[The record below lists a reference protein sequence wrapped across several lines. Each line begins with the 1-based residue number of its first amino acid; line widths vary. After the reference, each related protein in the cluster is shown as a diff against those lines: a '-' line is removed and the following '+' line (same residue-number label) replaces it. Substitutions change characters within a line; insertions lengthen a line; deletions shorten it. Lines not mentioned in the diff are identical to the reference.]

1 MRQAA
6 VMGDL
11 PVRDLDDRADLERLG
26 ALLMRIWQSPGP
38 LLHFATLRAFSHAG
52 GMVLGAYAGDR
63 LVGGAV
69 GFRSADRPCMHSHIV
84 GVDPDF
90 QGRGIGRS
98 LKLHQRRWCLERGIT
113 EMTWTFDPLVRRNAV
128 FNIAR
133 IGAVGVEY
141 LPDYYGPMADG
152 FNAGL
157 PTDRVLMSW
166 DLTAE
171 TRQPTCRP
179 PGAVALDIG
188 PRGEPRRGAT
198 PAGDVVWLQLPE
210 RVAPE
215 HALAWRH
222 ALRQVMAP
230 LVNAGHRWTA
240 VTEDGWCALTTKE

>member
-1 MRQAA
+1 
-6 VMGDL
+6 MGEL
-11 PVRDLDDRADLERLG
+11 PTGDLDDRAELEELA
-26 ALLMRIWQSPGP
+26 ALLMRIWRSPSP
-38 LLHFATLRAFSHAG
+38 LLPYPTLRALSHAG

-69 GFRSADRPCMHSHIV
+69 GFRSADRPCLHSHMV

-133 IGAVGVEY
+133 IGAVGVDY

-157 PTDRVLMSW
+157 PTDRVLVSW
-166 DLTAE
+166 DLTAD
-171 TRQPTCRP
+171 TPRPARRP
-179 PGAVALDIG
+179 PGSAALDVG
-188 PRGEPRRGAT
+188 PRGEPRRAVQPG
-198 PAGDVVWLQLPE
+198 GDVVWLRLPE
-210 RVAPE
+210 RVTPD

-222 ALRQVMAP
+222 ALREVMGP
-230 LVNAGHRWTA
+230 LLAAGHRWTA
-240 VTEDGWCALTTKE
+240 VAEGGWCALTTKETE